1 MVKTRNQIVIFLND
15 NQELKGNEDTV
26 QNSEEK
32 IISNLEFY
40 TQLKYERC
48 GQNSH
53 LKNLC
58 DIKKFMF
65 NELFLSKL
73 FKGWHKA
80 RKTWDSGRK
89 EFGLGEKYRG
99 I

>member
-1 MVKTRNQIVIFLND
+1 
-15 NQELKGNEDTV
+15 
-26 QNSEEK
+26 
-32 IISNLEFY
+32 
-40 TQLKYERC
+40 
-48 GQNSH
+48 
-53 LKNLC
+53 
-58 DIKKFMF
+58 MF